1 MDSLSTAAASTAA
14 SVAASE
20 STTTVPAASTTTAA
34 ADEEE
39 KTDFASYRIPDE
51 VIQKVNEEA
60 NERPT
65 TRPDND
71 QVPDFAKKIVSAK
84 FMKGKKRDPQVR
96 YIYKQAPSAD
106 GTTKVAVIKKAI

>member
-1 MDSLSTAAASTAA
+1 MDSLSTAAASTAP
-14 SVAASE
+14 SLAATE
-20 STTTVPAASTTTAA
+20 STTTVPAAAA
-34 ADEEE
+34 AAAEEE

-84 FMKGKKRDPQVR
+84 FMKGKKRDP
-96 YIYKQAPSAD
+96 
-106 GTTKVAVIKKAI
+106 